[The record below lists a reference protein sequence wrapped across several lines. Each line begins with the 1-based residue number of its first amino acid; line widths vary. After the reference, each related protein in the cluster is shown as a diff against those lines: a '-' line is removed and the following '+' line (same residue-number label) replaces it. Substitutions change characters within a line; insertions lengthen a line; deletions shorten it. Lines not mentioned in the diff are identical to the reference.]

1 MKLFGKPLII
11 EEQGSFAA
19 GGRVIH
25 EKGTYSEDHALS
37 PEGQEKHVDHGYV
50 FYQIPAKARKNALLF
65 LHGAGQSGACFETTP
80 DGREGFQTI
89 FLRKGYKVY
98 LMDQPRRGRAGSSGI
113 EGNITPAADEALWF
127 DIFRFGHYPRYF
139 ENVQI
144 PRGEEA
150 ENQFWRKVTPNTGAF
165 DPLLTADALLETV
178 NRTGNTILITH
189 SQGAS
194 PGWLAAMKNAKIKG
208 IIALEPGVGF
218 VFPKGEVPPPLP
230 SSSPFGA
237 LKGVEVSTEDFE
249 KLTAIPI
256 LMLFGDHIPEKP
268 SPHGGE
274 DNWRVRLKEAR
285 LMADAINRRG
295 GDAKVL
301 HLPEI
306 GIYGNTHFLFEDKNN
321 EDIADIMD
329 RWIQENGLGE

>member
-1 MKLFGKPLII
+1 M
-11 EEQGSFAA
+11 
-19 GGRVIH
+19 
-25 EKGTYSEDHALS
+25 
-37 PEGQEKHVDHGYV
+37 
-50 FYQIPAKARKNALLF
+50 
-65 LHGAGQSGACFETTP
+65 
-80 DGREGFQTI
+80 
-89 FLRKGYKVY
+89 
-98 LMDQPRRGRAGSSGI
+98 
-113 EGNITPAADEALWF
+113 
-127 DIFRFGHYPRYF
+127 
-139 ENVQI
+139 
-144 PRGEEA
+144 
-150 ENQFWRKVTPNTGAF
+150 
-165 DPLLTADALLETV
+165 
-178 NRTGNTILITH
+178 
-189 SQGAS
+189 
-194 PGWLAAMKNAKIKG
+194 
-208 IIALEPGVGF
+208 GF

-329 RWIQENGLGE
+329 RWIQEKGLGEYGLDIREALIKPLSDFILVFLFNARNQSTRIASYLRRLMTQYWIKIHMKFDSAN